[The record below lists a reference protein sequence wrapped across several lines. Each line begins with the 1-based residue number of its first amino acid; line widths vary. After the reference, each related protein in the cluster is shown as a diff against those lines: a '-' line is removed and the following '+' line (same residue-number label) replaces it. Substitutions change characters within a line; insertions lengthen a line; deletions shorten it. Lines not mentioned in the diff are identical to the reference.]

1 MVYKNFYK
9 YIYFN
14 DYVFQ
19 FMWNII
25 SLIIGNIACKNY
37 LEIFILLSVSKK
49 LNCVLFFSRVSFTK

>member
-14 DYVFQ
+14 DYVCF
-19 FMWNII
+19 NLCGI